1 MTTRR
6 AEIRTPGKSSS
17 DCLNGET
24 PSFVEKIWSQIDH
37 DLIQLKLETR
47 MPGVLAEVPP
57 ISPGLCVKYR
67 EEHFGGTCE
76 GKLDLVSQLLE
87 VTYLTYREV
96 WKVQG
101 KAETPEFLWT
111 VFLKELVPIVER
123 ARGFDDKDLRFSIMA
138 SDLAAMTTRRAEI
151 RTPGKSR
158 TRRRG
163 DRRDDATG
171 IGRTQIRNK
180 HCQNFLAMADSAT
193 K

>member
-123 ARGFDDKDLRFSIMA
+123 ARGFDDKDLRF
-138 SDLAAMTTRRAEI
+138 R
-151 RTPGKSR
+151 
-158 TRRRG
+158 
-163 DRRDDATG
+163 
-171 IGRTQIRNK
+171 
-180 HCQNFLAMADSAT
+180 
-193 K
+193 